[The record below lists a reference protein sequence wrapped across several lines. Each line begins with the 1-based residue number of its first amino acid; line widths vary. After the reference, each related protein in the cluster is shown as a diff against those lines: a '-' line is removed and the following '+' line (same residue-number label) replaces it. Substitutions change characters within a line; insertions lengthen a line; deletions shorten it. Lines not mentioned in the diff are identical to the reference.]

1 MGLCGLQTGVCM
13 RKSILGFLVPVLL
26 VAACGGGNGDD
37 EKEAT
42 EVEPGPAAVTGA
54 ASSGEELFNQTVI
67 GSQAGC
73 VTCHSLEPD
82 RVLVGPSLAGVA
94 ARAGSRVS
102 GQSDETYLRE
112 SIKNADA
119 FTVDG
124 FTAGVM
130 PAALGDDLSEQQ
142 LADLVAYL
150 LTLE

>member
-1 MGLCGLQTGVCM
+1 M

-37 EKEAT
+37 EK
-42 EVEPGPAAVTGA
+42 
-54 ASSGEELFNQTVI
+54 
-67 GSQAGC
+67 
-73 VTCHSLEPD
+73 
-82 RVLVGPSLAGVA
+82 A

-102 GQSDETYLRE
+102 GQSAEAYLRE
-112 SIKNADA
+112 SIKIADA
-119 FTVDG
+119 FSVDG
-124 FTAGVM
+124 FSAGVM